1 MADMILVIGNRNYS
15 SWSLR
20 PWLAMKANG
29 LVFDELLIPLDT
41 PDFPRQ
47 VAAYGAAGRVPILVD
62 GGMTVWD
69 SLAIVEHL
77 AERFPDRSHWW
88 PQQPRLRSHA
98 RATVAE
104 MHSGF
109 AAVRSEMPMNL
120 KRAHGAIELSPAA
133 RREVARIEAVW
144 GEALAISG
152 GPWLYGDF
160 SIADAF
166 YAPVA
171 TRFATYAVSLGEAA
185 HAYVERIHAHPDFAA
200 WHAAALEEPWALAAD
215 AI

>member
-1 MADMILVIGNRNYS
+1 MSDMSLVIGNRNYS

-29 LVFDELLIPLDT
+29 LAFDELLIPLDT
-41 PDFPRQ
+41 PEFPRQ

-77 AERFPDRSHWW
+77 AERFPDCPHWW
-88 PQQPRLRSHA
+88 PQQPGLRSHA
-98 RATVAE
+98 RAVVAE
-104 MHSGF
+104 MHAGF

-120 KRAHGAIELSPAA
+120 KRASGAVAVSPAA
-133 RREVARIEAVW
+133 RREVARIEAIW
-144 GEALAISG
+144 NEALAMSG

-171 TRFATYAVSLGEAA
+171 TRFRTYAVRLGEAA
-185 HAYVERIHAHPDFAA
+185 QAYVDRIHAHPDFAT
-200 WHAAALEEPWALAAD
+200 WYAAALEEPWALAAD

>member
-1 MADMILVIGNRNYS
+1 MPDMTLVIGNRNYS

-29 LVFDELLIPLDT
+29 LDFDEVLIPLDT
-41 PDFPRQ
+41 PEFPDQ

-62 GGMTVWD
+62 GDITLWD

-77 AERFPDRSHWW
+77 AERFPDRPHWW
-88 PQQPRLRSHA
+88 PQQPALRCHA
-98 RATVAE
+98 RAVVAE

-109 AAVRSEMPMNL
+109 DAVRGEMPMNL
-120 KRAHGAIELSPAA
+120 KRTPGPVGLSAAA
-133 RREVARIEAVW
+133 RREVARVEAIW
-144 GEALAISG
+144 EQALAMSG

-171 TRFATYAVSLGEAA
+171 TRFCSYAVPLGAPASAYAA
-185 HAYVERIHAHPDFAA
+185 RIHAHPDFAA
-200 WHAAALEEPWALAAD
+200 WQAAALEEPWVLEAD